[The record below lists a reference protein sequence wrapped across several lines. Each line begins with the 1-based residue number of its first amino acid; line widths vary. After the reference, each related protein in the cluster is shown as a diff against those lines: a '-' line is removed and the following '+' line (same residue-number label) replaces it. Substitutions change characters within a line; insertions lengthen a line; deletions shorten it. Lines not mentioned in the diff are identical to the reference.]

1 MDFFSLFENY
11 LNKINLPLDEEQK
24 ELFFRFHKI
33 FIEKNQELN
42 LSRIYNLE
50 EIIRKHYIDSLYLIQ
65 ILNKSQIELLEP
77 IMDLG
82 SGSGFPGIPLSIA
95 MPKKKFILVES
106 RKNRVEYL
114 EFVKKQLNLKN
125 IEIIHKTL
133 NYKDHIPVKT
143 VLTRAL
149 EVMKET
155 AIRTAS
161 SLEKNGYLIFYK
173 GPNCLEEISEMN
185 PLFFK
190 KILEYDYIL
199 PKNIKKQE
207 EDQRKIVI
215 FKKLIESEVL
225 LEPVNRFYF
234 SINKNLLDIRTI
246 SSKENPF
253 YKFIKKI
260 LNSKGIKKYSSTILV
275 GEKII
280 NEFIQK
286 KPELILYFLFSKEL
300 EEKKLI
306 EFYKKIQLKNPN
318 VKYIYFSLEL
328 FENLELKEYPSPFLV
343 VRTPNI
349 EKIEK
354 IYKKFLILPIKEPSN
369 LGACIR
375 SSYAFGIRDII
386 LTKES
391 CNPYLLKS
399 IRSSSGYVMD
409 CNFYEVSDLELFIK
423 EFQYPIYAF
432 HTKGQSIFKIKMTN
446 DIYGYLLGE
455 EGRGISEKILQIN
468 NVIPITI
475 PTKLPIDSLNVSVSC
490 GIGLF
495 YLENQINL

>member
-1 MDFFSLFENY
+1 MDFFSLFEQY
-11 LNKINLPLDEEQK
+11 LKKINISLTKEQK
-24 ELFFRFHKI
+24 ELFFQFHKI

-65 ILNKSQIELLEP
+65 ILNKNQIELLEP

-82 SGSGFPGIPLSIA
+82 SGSGFPGIPLAIA
-95 MPKKKFILVES
+95 TPQKKFILVES

-114 EFVKKQLNLKN
+114 EFIKKELNLKN
-125 IEIIHKTL
+125 IEVIHKTL
-133 NYKDHIPVKT
+133 NYKDIIPVKT

-149 EVMKET
+149 ETMKET

-190 KILEYDYIL
+190 KVLEYDYIL
-199 PKNIKKQE
+199 PKNLKKLE

-215 FKKLIESEVL
+215 FKKLIESKNL
-225 LEPVNRFYF
+225 LESVNRFYF
-234 SINKNLLDIRTI
+234 SVNKNLLDIRTI
-246 SSKENPF
+246 TSKENHF

-260 LNSKGIKKYSSTILV
+260 LHSKGIEKYLSTILV

-286 KPELILYFLFSKEL
+286 KPESILYFVFSKDL

-306 EFYKKIQLKNPN
+306 EFYKKIQLKNQN
-318 VKYIYFSLEL
+318 IKYIYMSLEL
-328 FENLELKEYPSPFLV
+328 FENLELKEYPSPFLI
-343 VRTPNI
+343 VRIPNI
-349 EKIEK
+349 EKIKK

-375 SSYAFGIRDII
+375 SSYAFGIKDII

-391 CNPYLLKS
+391 CNPYLLKA

-409 CNFYEVSDLELFIK
+409 CNFYEVNDLEIFIK
-423 EFQYPIYAF
+423 EFPYPIYAF
-432 HTKGQSIFKIKMTN
+432 HTKGQSILETKITSE
-446 DIYGYLLGE
+446 IYGYLLGE
-455 EGRGISEKILQIN
+455 EGRGISEKILQID
-468 NVIPITI
+468 NVIPVTI
-475 PTKLPIDSLNVSVSC
+475 PTKSPIDSLNVSVSC

-495 YLENQINL
+495 YLENQMNL